1 MEEYPLPMTGPYLSK
16 SYFRAWHLEAEKFEA
31 TDRGP
36 KTRKARMP
44 RWPSRRRG
52 LRGGQSKDAYNP

>member
-1 MEEYPLPMTGPYLSK
+1 MTGSYLPK
-16 SYFRAWHLEAEKFEA
+16 SYFRAWHLEADSLEA
-31 TDRGP
+31 AERAP